1 MNRLRYERVT
11 NRYSPLLRLLLA
23 LLSFSYSFAQTSAV
37 GQPTAQTPVPSVIDD
52 LRLHQ
57 LRSEVFGN
65 TRVIR
70 VLLPPGYN
78 ERANRKIRYPV
89 LYLNDGQN
97 LFDVSTSVFNPLE
110 WQADEALDRL
120 IRAREIEPIIV
131 VGIDNA
137 GRKERANEY
146 LPYPD
151 AYLRPPLP
159 SPEGSKYPDFLTR
172 EVMPLINR
180 QYRTKVGAEHTG
192 LGGSSYGALIALYTV
207 IAKPDTFGR
216 LLLESPSLYVSDGK
230 IIKGS
235 RNIQRW
241 PRRIYIG
248 IGTNEG
254 GHPDCQPG
262 GWDQEAVQDVLKLKR
277 GLEAA
282 GLGAER
288 LKVVV
293 EECAAHNEAAWAKRL
308 PEALKFLYGSPP
320 HNNGRHPT
328 PRHGASHVG

>member
-1 MNRLRYERVT
+1 MKVMT
-11 NRYSPLLRLLLA
+11 NHYSALLRCLLA
-23 LLSFSYSFAQTSAV
+23 LIPFSYSLAPTSTV
-37 GQPTAQTPVPSVIDD
+37 GQPTAEVNVPSVIGD

-57 LRSEVFGN
+57 LKSKVFGN

-78 ERANRKIRYPV
+78 ERANRKLRYPI
-89 LYLNDGQN
+89 LYLNDGQS

-120 IRAREIEPIIV
+120 IKAQEIGPLIV
-131 VGIDNA
+131 VGIDIA
-137 GRKERANEY
+137 GRRARANEY

-151 AYLRPPLP
+151 AYLNPPLP
-159 SPEGSKYPDFLTR
+159 NPEGSKYPDFLIQ

-180 QYRTKVGAEHTG
+180 QYRARTGAEHTG

-207 IAKPDTFGR
+207 INRRGSFGR
-216 LLLESPSLYVSDGK
+216 LLLESPSLYVSNAQ
-230 IIKGS
+230 IIKES
-235 RNIQRW
+235 RNIRRW
-241 PRRIYIG
+241 PQRVYIG

-254 GHPDCQPG
+254 GRPDCKPG
-262 GWDQEAVQDVLKLKR
+262 DLNREAVQDVLKLKQ

-282 GLGAER
+282 GLDAER

-293 EECAAHNEAAWAKRL
+293 EECAIHNEAAWAKRL

-320 HNNGRHPT
+320 HRKGMQR
-328 PRHGASHVG
+328 PRN

>member
-1 MNRLRYERVT
+1 MKVMT
-11 NRYSPLLRLLLA
+11 NHRSPLLRFLMA
-23 LLSFSYSFAQTSAV
+23 LLSFTYSLSQTSAV
-37 GQPTAQTPVPSVIDD
+37 GQPIPQSNGPSVIGD

-57 LRSEVFGN
+57 LKSKVFGN

-78 ERANRKIRYPV
+78 ERANRKRRYPV

-120 IRAREIEPIIV
+120 IKAQEIGPLIV
-131 VGIDNA
+131 VGVDNA
-137 GRKERANEY
+137 GRRDRANEY

-159 SPEGSKYPDFLTR
+159 SPEGSRYPDFLIR

-180 QYRTKVGAEHTG
+180 QYRTKAAAEHTG

-207 IAKPDTFGR
+207 ITRPDSFGR
-216 LLLESPSLYVSDGK
+216 LLLESPSLYVSDVQ

-235 RNIQRW
+235 RNIRQW
-241 PRRIYIG
+241 PQKVYIG
-248 IGTNEG
+248 VGTNEG
-254 GHPDCQPG
+254 GRPDCRPG
-262 GWDQEAVQDVLKLKR
+262 DWNREAVQDVLKLKQ

-293 EECAAHNEAAWAKRL
+293 DECAVHNEAAWAKRL

-320 HNNGRHPT
+320 HNNGMQRT
-328 PRHGASHVG
+328 RN